1 MTILYFRKVINRIAR
16 LEWLTERV
24 SIDTEYDEDIDA
36 GIIGGCITFKEGS
49 IFHFKEVLL
58 GEKRHYRFHYMDA
71 RNNLISRWDTAP
83 HYRDLKTFPYH
94 VHLPN
99 GVKESMRVTLIDVL
113 DKIEEIVID
122 RLEIYSD

>member
-1 MTILYFRKVINRIAR
+1 MTILYFKKIINRINR

-24 SIDTEYDEDIDA
+24 SIETEYDEDADA
-36 GIIGGCITFKEGS
+36 GILGGSITFKDGS
-49 IFHFKEVLL
+49 IFHFKEVIL
-58 GEKRHYRFHYMDA
+58 GERRHYRFHHMDA

-94 VHLPN
+94 VHLPD
-99 GVKESMRVTLIDVL
+99 GVKESVPVTLIDVL
-113 DKIEEIVID
+113 DKIEDFVVA